1 MVKFT
6 LSKQVKEAINS
17 KKPVLAL
24 ESTIISSGMPYPQN
38 IEFHKKAEQVCCDH
52 GVVPATIAIIKGAV
66 CVGLS
71 VSQAKYIATNK
82 KVEKISKREI
92 GICLQQ
98 KTSGATTVSSTSHIA
113 HLVGIKVFSTGGIGG
128 VHRDYDNSLDMSQDP
143 FSLRETPLIVVCS
156 GVKSFL
162 DINKTVEALETLGV
176 SLVGF
181 QTNWFP
187 SFYSSRS
194 DIKLAHSVN
203 NPVDIVN
210 IYKTNIEHKI
220 NSSLLVVN
228 PVPEKHQIPPNKI
241 NKIIFDSILRMNEKK
256 IVGKDTTPFL
266 LQEIAKQTKNR
277 SLQTNIVLALNNI
290 ELGAK
295 IANEL

>member
-1 MVKFT
+1 
-6 LSKQVKEAINS
+6 
-17 KKPVLAL
+17 
-24 ESTIISSGMPYPQN
+24 
-38 IEFHKKAEQVCCDH
+38 
-52 GVVPATIAIIKGAV
+52 
-66 CVGLS
+66 
-71 VSQAKYIATNK
+71 
-82 KVEKISKREI
+82 
-92 GICLQQ
+92 
-98 KTSGATTVSSTSHIA
+98 
-113 HLVGIKVFSTGGIGG
+113 
-128 VHRDYDNSLDMSQDP
+128 MSQDL

-220 NSSLLVVN
+220 N
-228 PVPEKHQIPPNKI
+228 
-241 NKIIFDSILRMNEKK
+241 
-256 IVGKDTTPFL
+256 
-266 LQEIAKQTKNR
+266 
-277 SLQTNIVLALNNI
+277 
-290 ELGAK
+290 
-295 IANEL
+295 

>member
-1 MVKFT
+1 MKTNYTTEVKKA
-6 LSKQVKEAINS
+6 LKDGN
-17 KKPVLAL
+17 PVLAL

-38 IEFHKKAEQVCCDH
+38 IDFHKKAEQVCYDC
-52 GVVPATIAIIKGAV
+52 GVVPATIAIIKGVV

-71 VSQAKYIATNK
+71 GDQAEYIATNK
-82 KVEKISKREI
+82 SVEKISKKEI
-92 GICLQQ
+92 GVCVQ
-98 KTSGATTVSSTSHIA
+98 KQLSGATTVSSASHIA

-128 VHRDYDNSLDMSQDP
+128 VHRDYNNSLDMSQDL

-162 DINKTVEALETLGV
+162 DINKTFEALETLGV

-277 SLQTNIVLALNNI
+277 SLQTNMVLALNNI

>member
-1 MVKFT
+1 M
-6 LSKQVKEAINS
+6 
-17 KKPVLAL
+17 
-24 ESTIISSGMPYPQN
+24 
-38 IEFHKKAEQVCCDH
+38 
-52 GVVPATIAIIKGAV
+52 VPATIAIIKGVV

-71 VSQAKYIATNK
+71 GDQAEYIATNK
-82 KVEKISKREI
+82 SVEKISKKEI
-92 GICLQQ
+92 GVCVQ
-98 KTSGATTVSSTSHIA
+98 KQLSGATTVSSASHIA

-128 VHRDYDNSLDMSQDP
+128 VHRDYNNSLDMSQDL